1 MGVLEQLDLEQ
12 GDAPTEQQPE
22 PSVSVG
28 EDIDPFS
35 MRYDFSDWKID
46 AESTD
51 QILSLLIAVT
61 NLL

>member
-12 GDAPTEQQPE
+12 EDAPTDPDPE

-28 EDIDPFS
+28 EDTDPFS
-35 MRYDFSDWKID
+35 MNYDFEEWKVD